1 MGTALLLG
9 IPAGYVGT
17 AKSAL
22 SKDATISG
30 TWAIKFV
37 PASRRE
43 AEISQKMVGQAQSI
57 ASQYSDTHIFG
68 FSTQSNRK
76 DFAEQLSPYFR
87 FRWFDHSLLKCLGS
101 PDPTP
106 FVKTLASDLAEE
118 SEWAARV
125 KPADHRSPLL
135 LPESSFVPA
144 PKHRDLW
151 RHASAYGDPLNIIG
165 AEKVINGF
173 RNAHHRKVVSRGF
186 RAYKWVDENDR
197 VYDTEGERHGAAPFP
212 RGWKFSFRIES
223 GFHFDV
229 THADGR
235 PFVLTDAI
243 GNQNRVNAG
252 AYLNVDPHGY
262 VIS

>member
-22 SKDATISG
+22 SKDATING
-30 TWAIKFV
+30 IWVFKFV
-37 PASRRE
+37 PAPRSE
-43 AEISQKMVGQAQSI
+43 AEISQAMVKQVQDIAAQHD
-57 ASQYSDTHIFG
+57 DTHIFG
-68 FSTQSNRK
+68 FSSLSNRQS
-76 DFAEQLSPYFR
+76 FANQLNPYFR

-106 FVKTLASDLAEE
+106 FVKTFASDLAEE
-118 SEWAARV
+118 SEWATRV

-144 PKHRDLW
+144 PKHRELW
-151 RHASAYGDPLNIIG
+151 RHARAYGDPLNIIG
-165 AEKVINGF
+165 AEKAISGF
-173 RNAHHRKVVSRGF
+173 SNAHHRKVVRPGF
-186 RAYKWVDENDR
+186 HSYKWVDESDR
-197 VYDTEGERHGAAPFP
+197 IYDSDGQRHGIAPPP
-212 RGWKFSFRIES
+212 RGWKYSFRIES

-229 THADGR
+229 THAGGR

-243 GNQNRVNAG
+243 GSQNRVSAG
-252 AYLNVDPHGY
+252 SYLNVDPHGY